1 MKIPRAGD
9 VALPAIG
16 MLLFLVGCTQA
27 PEGGPPKAESQ
38 GVTLTS
44 LNRARPERTE
54 FRYAIALYQG
64 TVQSL
69 CPIDPDPTLRPQEER
84 RDARFQAVVARIGG
98 TPLKFDLDAA
108 MDDAARARSI
118 SIQEVDCAELNGVA
132 DEQDRKWARDSL
144 LESNDA
150 LTSIEKSAAA
160 ALAKV

>member
-16 MLLFLVGCTQA
+16 MLLFLVGCVQS
-27 PEGGPPKAESQ
+27 PEGEPSKGQSQ

-54 FRYAIALYQG
+54 FRYAIALYQSA
-64 TVQSL
+64 VQPL
-69 CPIDPDPTLRPQEER
+69 CRIDPDPTLRPQEER
-84 RDARFQAVVARIGG
+84 RDARFKAIVARIDG
-98 TPLKFDLDAA
+98 TPLKFDFDAA

-118 SIQEVDCAELNGVA
+118 SIVECIGLDGVA
-132 DEQDRKWARDSL
+132 DEREREWARDSL
-144 LESNDA
+144 RKSNDA